1 MERKE
6 ETGAGGGVIH
16 KHKQSLSST
25 DRAGRERSGKT
36 LLDYRTNYRAY
47 GELTDIKAAVDT
59 EVAMAHLHFES
70 GQTL

>member
-25 DRAGRERSGKT
+25 DRAGRQRSGKT
-36 LLDYRTNYRAY
+36 LLDYRTNYRAH
-47 GELTDIKAAVDT
+47 GKITDKNAALKV
-59 EVAMAHLHFES
+59 EVAMAHLHLVS
-70 GQTL
+70 G